1 MRRRWPSAARWPW
14 PWRGPRDLGF
24 ESRFRT
30 NKSNVRSNNKDEEL
44 GGDVGVG
51 DGGGRV
57 VNVLAFYSDD
67 PSSNSADVYIFCK
80 MLFE

>member
-1 MRRRWPSAARWPW
+1 MRR
-14 PWRGPRDLGF
+14 
-24 ESRFRT
+24 
-30 NKSNVRSNNKDEEL
+30 NNKDEEL
-44 GGDVGVG
+44 GGDVGVGVG

-57 VNVLAFYSDD
+57 VNVLAFDSDD

>member
-14 PWRGPRDLGF
+14 PWRSGF

-30 NKSNVRSNNKDEEL
+30 NKSNVRRNNKDEEL
-44 GGDVGVG
+44 GGDVGVGVG

-80 MLFE
+80 KLFE